1 MYEFAFMFFVG
12 IAIATLAMTLGMG
25 GALMFSPFFIIVF
38 PLIGLPPLSPADAF
52 GAALLIEVFGFASGL
67 VGYGRRKLI
76 DYKTASVLIVVSI
89 PSAIIGTIVKRKFLD
104 PSILNAI
111 FGAVLLILAIYV
123 YRNTQKERQGPP
135 IPSSNSPRRYL
146 TDNENNIY
154 EYQVCNQFQG
164 RLLAGLGGASV
175 GLISLGV
182 GETTVTTLRV
192 RCGVPMR
199 IATGTSVFVVAVT
212 VLSAALTD
220 IALIGFESVP
230 WSLVLFT
237 IPGVLIGGQIGP
249 NLATKLSSETG
260 EKILIVVFLFFG
272 ILMLF
277 KGLAFI

>member
-12 IAIATLAMTLGMG
+12 IVIATLAMTLGMG

-38 PLIGLPPLSPADAF
+38 PLIGIPPLSPADAF

-76 DYKTASVLIVVSI
+76 DYKTASALLIVSI
-89 PSAIIGTIVKRKFLD
+89 PFAIIGTIIKRELLD
-104 PSILNAI
+104 PGILNTVFGSILI
-111 FGAVLLILAIYV
+111 ILAIYV
-123 YRNTQKERQGPP
+123 YLNTQKEQQGPP
-135 IPSSNSPRRYL
+135 TPSKNSPMRHL
-146 TDNENNIY
+146 TDKENNTY
-154 EYQVCNQFQG
+154 EYQICNQYQG
-164 RLLAGLGGASV
+164 RVMAGLGGASV
-175 GLISLGV
+175 GLISVGI

-212 VLSAALTD
+212 VMFAALTD

-249 NLATKLSSETG
+249 KIATKLSSETG

-272 ILMLF
+272 ILMAF
-277 KGLAFI
+277 KGLAII